1 MYKHILN
8 FKEIIIIII
17 DFFVDNLSDI
27 CILYNVKQMETEIFY
42 ENKTVNNLKSTGK
55 CTQINR

>member
-8 FKEIIIIII
+8 FKEIIIII

-27 CILYNVKQMETEIFY
+27 CIFYNVKQMETEIFN